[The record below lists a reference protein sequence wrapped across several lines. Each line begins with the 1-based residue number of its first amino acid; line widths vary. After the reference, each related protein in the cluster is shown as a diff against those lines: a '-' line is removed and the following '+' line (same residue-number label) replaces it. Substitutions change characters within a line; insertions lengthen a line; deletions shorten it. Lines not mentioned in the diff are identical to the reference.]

1 MSVDRHNPPYRIAG
15 AVLVVIA
22 TVVGGLI
29 YMQFRGDFIRSTELT
44 LLSSRAG
51 LVVEPGAKVTY
62 NGVEIGR
69 VARIGTVDVNG
80 TTKAKLSLDV
90 DPDSIKFIP
99 ANVIADVQATT
110 VFGNK
115 YVSFSSPDDPS
126 AQHISSSDVI
136 DVSSVST
143 EFNTLF
149 ETVLSLAEQ
158 VDPIKLNQTLTATA
172 EALTGLGDRFGESL
186 SNGNS
191 ILDDLNAQMPQIRED
206 TRLLAGLVD
215 VYADA
220 SPDLWDGL
228 ENAVTTARTF
238 NGQWGDIDSALMA
251 ALGFADTAAD
261 SLNRGGPYLVRG
273 AADLVPTSKL
283 FDHYS
288 PQLFCTLRNY
298 DEIEKKVAETLGGNG
313 YSLATSSGTFAG
325 AGNPYIYPDNL
336 PRVNARGG
344 PEGRPG
350 CWQKIS
356 RELWPAPYLVMDTG
370 ASIAPYNHAE
380 IGQPM
385 LIEYVWGRQFGE
397 LTINP

>member
-1 MSVDRHNPPYRIAG
+1 MFVDRHNPPYRTAG
-15 AVLVVIA
+15 AVLVVIVA
-22 TVVGGLI
+22 VAAGLLF
-29 YMQFRGDFIRSTELT
+29 MQFRGDFIPATKITLVSPRS
-44 LLSSRAG
+44 G

-69 VARIGTVDVNG
+69 VARIGAVDVDG
-80 TTKAKLSLDV
+80 TAKAELSLDV
-90 DPDSIKFIP
+90 DPDYVKLIP
-99 ANVIADVQATT
+99 ANVVADVQATT

-115 YVSFSSPDDPS
+115 YVSFSSPEDPS
-126 AQHISSSDVI
+126 AQRISSNDVI
-136 DVSSVST
+136 EVSSVST

-186 SNGNS
+186 SNGNT

-206 TRLLAGLVD
+206 TRLVAGLVD

-220 SPDLWDGL
+220 SPDLWEGL

-238 NGQWGDIDSALMA
+238 NAQWGDIDAALMA
-251 ALGFADTAAD
+251 ALGFADPAAD
-261 SLNRGGPYLVRG
+261 SLNRGGPYFVRG
-273 AADLVPTSKL
+273 AEDLIPTSKL
-283 FDHYS
+283 FDTYS
-288 PQLFCTLRNY
+288 PQLFCMLRNY
-298 DEIEKKVAETLGGNG
+298 DEIEKKVAKTLGGNG
-313 YSLATSSGTFAG
+313 YSLATSSGAFAG

-344 PEGRPG
+344 PGGRPG

-380 IGQPM
+380 LGQPI
-385 LIEYVWGRQFGE
+385 LIEYVWGRQIGE

>member
-90 DPDSIKFIP
+90 DPDYIKFIP

-126 AQHISSSDVI
+126 GQRISSSDVI

-206 TRLLAGLVD
+206 TRLVAGLVD
-215 VYADA
+215 LYADA

-238 NGQWGDIDSALMA
+238 NAQWGEIDSALMA

-283 FDHYS
+283 FDYYS

-298 DEIEKKVAETLGGNG
+298 AEIEEKVAKTLGGNG
-313 YSLATSSGTFAG
+313 YSLSTSSGTFAG

-380 IGQPM
+380 IGRPI